1 MSYAEISARTVTF
14 TLPIC
19 NNSPTS
25 EFQHDLII
33 THESAPSLQV
43 NIWVTAA
50 RTYAFLG
57 REVFLADYLETTL
70 NLLKWILQGPSTPI
84 LCLPR

>member
-1 MSYAEISARTVTF
+1 MRKLPPHRYTTF
-14 TLPIC
+14 TLSIC
-19 NNSPTS
+19 NNSPTF

-43 NIWVTAA
+43 TIWVIAA
-50 RTYAFLG
+50 RTYAFSG
-57 REVFLADYLETTL
+57 RGVFLADYLETTL
-70 NLLKWILQGPSTPI
+70 NLLKWIPQGPSTQI